1 MVQHGVLAKN
11 GSMKQTHFSCQRE
24 LQSIAEC
31 QSIHLS
37 KQTILKFYPCGI
49 RACATP
55 TPVCSKR
62 RGHASIPRM
71 PRIVDKHTPL
81 PLCTRLS
88 EKAEWQEWELRVDA
102 LTCEYACLPPP
113 LHSTNTHTHTHP
125 CHTHTEQMWNWYSA
139 SPDRYALYFTDS
151 ALMHHSVKPRVGTSL
166 VVNPSLPSLS
176 LYTCIIPHS
185 VHEEGLFSFV
195 RVWPC
200 HVCAGSR
207 RTASTRAELW
217 MFRVTPRWHA
227 DIYHATAA
235 FVPLSSAWQ
244 RTYRS
249 PKKIPEQYQFAQPAH
264 SEWRIRCTQ
273 VGHIHTHMQAHA
285 DLQRIAVEC
294 TSKGDRN
301 THTHTHTEWAKDPTL
316 KLAGVIIPSEGK
328 WLKITEG
335 DICADRPVI

>member
-1 MVQHGVLAKN
+1 
-11 GSMKQTHFSCQRE
+11 
-24 LQSIAEC
+24 
-31 QSIHLS
+31 
-37 KQTILKFYPCGI
+37 
-49 RACATP
+49 
-55 TPVCSKR
+55 
-62 RGHASIPRM
+62 
-71 PRIVDKHTPL
+71 
-81 PLCTRLS
+81 
-88 EKAEWQEWELRVDA
+88 
-102 LTCEYACLPPP
+102 
-113 LHSTNTHTHTHP
+113 
-125 CHTHTEQMWNWYSA
+125 
-139 SPDRYALYFTDS
+139 
-151 ALMHHSVKPRVGTSL
+151 MHHSVKPRVGTSL

-227 DIYHATAA
+227 DIYRATAA

-301 THTHTHTEWAKDPTL
+301 THTHTHRVSKRSNTQIGWCDNTL
-316 KLAGVIIPSEGK
+316 RREMIENYWGWHLCRPARDLNPCDYIISSKRQISSLCLWQHGCREDASTCMKHLSLSSSVSIRHQKSVRRARG
-328 WLKITEG
+328 
-335 DICADRPVI
+335 